1 MKRTTIH
8 CLILALAVG
17 LILLLAWGAA
27 AQGNA
32 PRIPHPLKDRE
43 RCLGCHARGIQ
54 GIPQTPR
61 GHESYTNDLCR
72 NCHTPASLVEEG
84 TAPAAPPAAAVPH
97 TLKGRENCLSC
108 HTSPEA
114 GAVLPG
120 GAPVIPHTLIGREDC
135 LACHSEGVGGAPII
149 PTDHKG
155 RPSAICQAC
164 HQPTQPLGP
173 AVATPETGP
182 APTPVAHPAA
192 GGVDN
197 CVECHRALDDK
208 HAALVI
214 DWQASIHAERNV
226 GCADC
231 HGGDP
236 NATTVDESMSPAA
249 GYIGSPAKK
258 DIPALCASCHANIEM
273 MRQYNLSTDQY
284 SQYQQSTHGMR
295 LTAGDENVATCAD
308 CHGSHKTLKANDPA
322 SSVYP
327 ANVPA
332 MCAHCHADAKLMAP
346 YKIPTDQYDLYR
358 QSVHGHALI
367 DQQDFRSPTCATCH
381 GTHGAAPPGF
391 QEVANI
397 CGDCHS
403 ATQEYYLK
411 SAHAEVENGPKC
423 VTCHGRYDVGKP
435 SEALYLGSEPR
446 HCGSCHDPNTE
457 QGRTVGVFYDM
468 IDEAAIAYD
477 EAEASIAAAGRLGML
492 VAPQQALMSEA
503 NTALVT
509 ARAAQH
515 AIDTKS
521 VFDMTTKAKE
531 KADKAK
537 AEAEESVAQS
547 RFRRAAMVVAVA
559 AIGLTIAALYML
571 KREVE
576 RRQVE

>member
-1 MKRTTIH
+1 MKRMTIR
-8 CLILALAVG
+8 CLILTIAVG
-17 LILLLAWGAA
+17 LILFLAWGVA
-27 AQGNA
+27 AQGN
-32 PRIPHPLKDRE
+32 PPQIPHPIRDRE
-43 RCLGCHARGIQ
+43 RCLGCHGRGIQ

-61 GHESYTNDLCR
+61 GHESYTNDVCR
-72 NCHTPASLVEEG
+72 NCHTPSSLVEEG
-84 TAPAAPPAAAVPH
+84 ATPVGPPAAPVPH
-97 TLKGRENCLSC
+97 PVKGRENCLVC
-108 HTSPEA
+108 HTTTET
-114 GAVLPG
+114 GIVLPG
-120 GAPVIPHTLIGREDC
+120 GPPPIPHTLIGRGDC

-149 PTDHKG
+149 PADHKG

-173 AVATPETGP
+173 AVVAPETGP
-182 APTPVAHPAA
+182 APTPIAHPAA

-197 CVECHRALDDK
+197 CVECHRTLDDK
-208 HAALVI
+208 HAELVK

-258 DIPALCASCHANIEM
+258 DTPALCASCHANVEM

-295 LTAGDENVATCAD
+295 LAAGDENVATCAD
-308 CHGSHKTLKANDPA
+308 CHGSHKTLKANDPT

-332 MCAHCHADAKLMAP
+332 MCARCHADEKLMAP

-367 DQQDFRSPTCATCH
+367 DQQDFRAPTCATCH

-391 QEVANI
+391 QEVANV

-411 SAHAEVENGPKC
+411 SAHAQAKDGPKC

-435 SEALYLGSEPR
+435 SEALYLGSESR

-477 EAEASIAAAGRLGML
+477 EAETSIVAAKRLGML
-492 VAPQQALMSEA
+492 VAPQEALMSEA

-509 ARAAQH
+509 ARTAQH
-515 AIDTKS
+515 AIDAKS
-521 VFDMTTKAKE
+521 VFDMTTTAME
-531 KADKAK
+531 KATEAK

-547 RFRRAAMVVAVA
+547 RFRREAMVVAVA

-576 RRQVE
+576 RQQTE